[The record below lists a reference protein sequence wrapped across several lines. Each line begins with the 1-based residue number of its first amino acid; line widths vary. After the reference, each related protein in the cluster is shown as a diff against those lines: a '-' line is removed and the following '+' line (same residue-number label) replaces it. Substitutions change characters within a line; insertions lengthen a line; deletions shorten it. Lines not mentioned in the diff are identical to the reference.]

1 MMITNKINLDLQKPG
16 TTPTIHAVQNDS
28 YSRNLEI
35 TLYADR
41 LPFVFPETGRVLI
54 RYRKSDGKGGE
65 YDTLPD
71 GRCAWWTSR
80 NVLTIALAPQ
90 VLTTPGS
97 VLLSVTLLDG
107 ETQLSVFPIR
117 IAVEPIAAAKL
128 AISENYF
135 YTTGLLPAP
144 VSGAVGQCLQIAA
157 VNENGR
163 ITALKSVDMAM
174 PQKGIDY
181 WTSDDKEQIIQDVI
195 TALGT
200 PVLGTVDNENNIILT
215 GTLADGTYTLKYEFA
230 DGSVITIGTLEHHAS
245 TTDYTNQIPI
255 STDYDDSIYNG
266 TGYASGARIRSNG
279 EVGTVTYTNAPN
291 IIFLT
296 GFIPVKNGDVVRMKN
311 CFLDAHSS
319 NNDETAQT
327 YGNFIGTIYTAFY
340 DSDKTE
346 LGKITWMEMRE
357 ANEWFTYTPNSD
369 GNVTEFTVTGENVA
383 YLRLNPSCDGDPAD
397 AIITVN
403 EEIPE

>member
-1 MMITNKINLDLQKPG
+1 MREVVGYIKDNRDLIGGITTKKVNVDDIVNNLTTNVSNKPLSAAQGVVLKNLIDALPTESGPCFVIQPEAPEDTSVVWVDLDD
-16 TTPTIHAVQNDS
+16 VDLDQNECI
-28 YSRNLEI
+28 LTE
-35 TLYADR
+35 ADR
-41 LPFVFPETGRVLI
+41 RLIVNDILAAFGESVLGRV
-54 RYRKSDGKGGE
+54 D
-65 YDTLPD
+65 
-71 GRCAWWTSR
+71 
-80 NVLTIALAPQ
+80 
-90 VLTTPGS
+90 
-97 VLLSVTLLDG
+97 
-107 ETQLSVFPIR
+107 
-117 IAVEPIAAAKL
+117 
-128 AISENYF
+128 
-135 YTTGLLPAP
+135 
-144 VSGAVGQCLQIAA
+144 
-157 VNENGR
+157 
-163 ITALKSVDMAM
+163 
-174 PQKGIDY
+174 
-181 WTSDDKEQIIQDVI
+181 EQ
-195 TALGT
+195 
-200 PVLGTVDNENNIILT
+200 NNIILT
-215 GTLADGTYTLKYEFA
+215 GALADGTYTLKYEFA
-230 DGSVITIGTLEHHAS
+230 DGSVITIGTLEHHAG
-245 TTDYTNQIPI
+245 TTVYTNQISI